1 MGIPEHV
8 NAQEQGQGQGAIEF
22 LSSPPVDQIKNQ
34 KERPGI
40 RRTASDSAAV
50 ALDFTGHSLS
60 YPMGIANT
68 NVTGQVQRSPTPPL
82 LESLKTEH
90 LALDE
95 EMPMPLSTN
104 HPPHPL
110 LSDPAVS
117 GTAPASG
124 SAQANLLA
132 SIALH
137 ALVDN
142 PAEEIQRALAD
153 LKFTRESLMGL
164 QTDLAGFFG
173 RYSLEKEMG
182 AVSLNVSL
190 CLVCFESN

>member
-1 MGIPEHV
+1 MGIPEHA
-8 NAQEQGQGQGAIEF
+8 NSQDQGQGTIEL
-22 LSSPPVDQIKNQ
+22 LSSPPNDQFKNQ

-60 YPMGIANT
+60 YPLGIANA

-95 EMPMPLSTN
+95 EMPMPQSSN
-104 HPPHPL
+104 HPHHPL

-142 PAEEIQRALAD
+142 PREDVQRALAE
-153 LKFTRESLMGL
+153 LKFSRESLLGL
-164 QTDLAGFFG
+164 KSDLAGFFG
-173 RYSLEKEMG
+173 RYSLEKEMS
-182 AVSLNVSL
+182 AVSLNVSGDF
-190 CLVCFESN
+190 VYTE